1 MINEA
6 MRFEGHMDVNI
17 IRRQQTLPRCWGTSY
32 VIILRFNTDENLQ
45 KWERSQ
51 ERKKWLEKSK
61 DVIEGEPKV
70 EVRSNLE
77 LWFTPRGT
85 NGSRPA
91 APTHTLQDGDSDDRR
106 HIISILLTPLISAIQ
121 QVTEGQLPFL
131 SRMLLVVAIMLLL
144 MTHVLMPSIIR
155 VLRPWLSK
163 KTLF

>member
-1 MINEA
+1 
-6 MRFEGHMDVNI
+6 
-17 IRRQQTLPRCWGTSY
+17 
-32 VIILRFNTDENLQ
+32 
-45 KWERSQ
+45 
-51 ERKKWLEKSK
+51 
-61 DVIEGEPKV
+61 VIEGEPKV

-85 NGSRPA
+85 NGSRRA
-91 APTHTLQDGDSDDRR
+91 APTHTHTHTLQDGDSDDRR
-106 HIISILLTPLISAIQ
+106 HIISILLTTLISAVQ